1 MWNDELQFYYGK
13 RFTLSDALAKPQ
25 SILGEAEG
33 HKIVV
38 LSDREE
44 AVFQLQFTDENRL
57 PLDVIMAEFID
68 VKSAKARGKRLSNYD
83 IANIVD
89 VTPAPP
95 EPEPEPEPEETPE
108 SPETPEAPD
117 DSETAETADAP
128 APPTS
133 IPFTITNGES
143 DVQLSLDL

>member
-1 MWNDELQFYYGK
+1 M
-13 RFTLSDALAKPQ
+13 
-25 SILGEAEG
+25 
-33 HKIVV
+33 VV

-44 AVFQLQFTDENRL
+44 AIFQLQFADDNR
-57 PLDVIMAEFID
+57 PALDVTMAEFID

-95 EPEPEPEPEETPE
+95 EPEPEPEPDPADGEDNPTDAADSTAQTP
-108 SPETPEAPD
+108 TTD
-117 DSETAETADAP
+117 TASKP
-128 APPTS
+128 S